1 MGHLRDI
8 NMGYFQHL
16 IGALGYAFETIV
28 ISFIFIIHGF
38 IPDIFTSL
46 GSKRIRD
53 LNNTLSYMNDID
65 KNV

>member
-1 MGHLRDI
+1 MGHLRDV

-16 IGALGYAFETIV
+16 MGALGYAFECIV

-46 GSKRIRD
+46 GSKRIRE
-53 LNNTLSYMNDID
+53 LHNNLSYMNDID
-65 KNV
+65 KHL